1 MEIALPL
8 DAAEQL
14 PGICL
19 PLVPRE
25 QPQAASTTLRLV
37 LRPVAAIAS
46 ASSASS
52 ISMLVRIVTP
62 VDV

>member
-1 MEIALPL
+1 VRGCLGLIEALSMEIALPS

-25 QPQAASTTLRLV
+25 QP
-37 LRPVAAIAS
+37 
-46 ASSASS
+46 
-52 ISMLVRIVTP
+52 
-62 VDV
+62 